1 MLYSGIPEMS
11 AEFIQSLLAGVITN
25 NPASIEAVFV
35 QTTRGNKV
43 LEMVPLQVN
52 AAFIQTTEGRLYWD
66 VWTGGP
72 TYSPQ
77 ENWVQIVPSGGTW
90 TDINAGATIATW
102 TNKVV

>member
-1 MLYSGIPEMS
+1 
-11 AEFIQSLLAGVITN
+11 LLAGVITN

-35 QTTRGNKV
+35 QASEGSKV
-43 LEMVPLQVN
+43 ILSGPAQVD

-66 VWTGGP
+66 VWTGRP

-77 ENWVQIVPSGGTW
+77 ENWVQIVPAGGTW